1 MFAVDPLNVLN
12 FLHEVF
18 QNHKARIAPHSA
30 AIFVKHESAKKRKS
44 LTEQRTK

>member
-1 MFAVDPLNVLN
+1 MFALDPFNV
-12 FLHEVF
+12 LHEVF

-30 AIFVKHESAKKRKS
+30 AIFSKYESAKSGKS